1 MRRDMNKFRK
11 EALKGGVA
19 EVRGFGRLVPPGDE
33 GWIPDNNSA
42 GPPRAFVFSVDDAKH
57 FARGELLAAASA
69 AINADPE
76 SRALY
81 AIRLP
86 LVHEIWSLARDSP
99 LGVVDHL
106 YPGFDWPRMTLAQVE
121 AMTGP
126 QMVALAVY
134 ELYMRSTRGHYIVW
148 PHLMQ

>member
-1 MRRDMNKFRK
+1 MVKFRK
-11 EALKGGVA
+11 EALKGGIA
-19 EVRGFGRLVPPGDE
+19 EVRGFGRLVPPGEE
-33 GWIPDNNSA
+33 GWVPKDNA
-42 GPPRAFVFSVDDAKH
+42 ARPPRAFVFSVDDAKH
-57 FARGELLAAASA
+57 FACGELLAAASA

-86 LVHEIWSLARDSP
+86 LIHELWKLECDTP

-106 YPGFDWPRMTLAQVE
+106 HPGFDWPRMTLAQVE

-134 ELYMRSTRGHYIVW
+134 ELYMHSTRGHYVVW
-148 PHLMQ
+148 PRLMQ